1 VAGTE
6 PERLRPS
13 RRFLLAAAPAL
24 ALAQGVLRTHAFA
37 QSSFD
42 PLFTLSGKLVQ
53 SGYVI
58 GRTRP
63 RARILVND
71 EPVGEAA
78 ADGAFIVGF
87 DRDEPNRCG
96 ITVQTDDAEA
106 TRHMNIAP
114 VDYDL
119 QKIDGLPQDQ
129 VTPTDP
135 ALLARIA
142 AEARRKAVG
151 FASDIDFDGFKGGFA
166 LPLPEGSF
174 RQSARF
180 GGQRILNGVP
190 ERPHYGS
197 DLAAPVGTPVTAPA
211 DGQVSFAETG
221 LHYEGALILID
232 HGQGL
237 VSAYLHLSKVGVAAG
252 QKVKRGEPIGA
263 VGKEGRAT
271 GPHLCWRMKWRGRNM
286 DPMRMVGT
294 PQPV

>member
-6 PERLRPS
+6 PEGLRPS

-24 ALAQGVLRTHAFA
+24 ALAPHAFA
-37 QSSFD
+37 EG
-42 PLFTLSGKLVQ
+42 TLSLALAGKLVQ
-53 SGYVI
+53 SGYAI
-58 GRTRP
+58 GRTDP
-63 RARILVND
+63 RAQILID
-71 EPVGEAA
+71 GQPVGDASAE
-78 ADGAFIVGF
+78 GVFVIGF
-87 DRDEPNRCG
+87 DRDAPAICALEARTPSASVERALVVAP
-96 ITVQTDDAEA
+96 IAYDVQ
-106 TRHMNIAP
+106 R
-114 VDYDL
+114 
-119 QKIDGLPQDQ
+119 IDGLPQDQ

-142 AEARRKAVG
+142 EEAKRKAVG
-151 FASDIDFDGFKGGFA
+151 FASDIDFDGFRGGFS

-174 RQSARF
+174 HQSARF

-197 DLAAPVGTPVTAPA
+197 DLAAPVGTPVMAPA

-237 VSAYLHLSKVGVAAG
+237 VSAYLHLSKVDVRAGDHVA
-252 QKVKRGEPIGA
+252 RGDLIGA

-286 DPMRMVGT
+286 DPMQMVGT